1 MVGGGSPACP
11 GRVHM
16 HQRCSSPDLGRL
28 GFQGIGEA
36 HLFVFKELMVLILWR
51 VEVGGKGGRIHH
63 TCFHTGRIC
72 YVPQE
77 GHRLAL
83 WGLRGGRDCETDPP
97 GVCQVLCGFVLTCV
111 TWTGMDTWPAWLS
124 NHTSWRTEWSL
135 SHRVVWECS
144 LGTGWIMAIC
154 CLGCLRTHPG
164 RPHLSWKCLQKPR
177 QADQIP
183 ALQCSFFR
191 NHQSGSESPLESDV
205 LEATGRM

>member
-11 GRVHM
+11 GRVHT

-36 HLFVFKELMVLILWR
+36 HPFVFKELMVLILWR

-83 WGLRGGRDCETDPP
+83 WGLRG
-97 GVCQVLCGFVLTCV
+97 
-111 TWTGMDTWPAWLS
+111 S
-124 NHTSWRTEWSL
+124 SL
-135 SHRVVWECS
+135 SLGQGPPMLGRVGSE
-144 LGTGWIMAIC
+144 GY
-154 CLGCLRTHPG
+154 R
-164 RPHLSWKCLQKPR
+164 
-177 QADQIP
+177 
-183 ALQCSFFR
+183 
-191 NHQSGSESPLESDV
+191 SGSDQ
-205 LEATGRM
+205 